1 MKHYLAAPALA
12 LALAACVPNTQTT
25 QQMAQAPEMGLRGQS
40 APAAAS
46 WWREWADPQFD
57 ALVEKALSGNPRLA
71 EAIARVTAAQASA
84 AAARGDA
91 LPRVTLDGNEQFQ
104 RFSERF
110 IYPPPYG
117 GGHYWL
123 GSVQSNLSWD
133 VDFWGRQRALIEQA
147 SSGAEAA
154 ELDVAAARLAL
165 TGALAEAY
173 VGLDRAWALL
183 DIADRTVEQR
193 GRLFELARKRVAA
206 GLDSRI
212 EEKQAEGQLA
222 QARVARQQAINE
234 RDTAVHAIA
243 ALTGQG
249 AGAYAGIVRPSIDPK
264 AVLPLPGA
272 LPADLLSRRPDILAA
287 RLRVDAALSGRK
299 AARAAF
305 YPNVNLAAFAGFQA
319 IGLSHLIGGGA
330 GVYGAGPAVHL
341 PLFDARLKPNYEGAV
356 AEIDIA
362 IAGYNGAVVSAV
374 QQVADRLSGI
384 DSLRLELVDQAKA
397 LDAAE
402 QAFALAERR
411 YGAGLST
418 YLAVLTAETQ
428 LLDARR
434 TLAILHAQQAA
445 ERVKLLIA
453 VGGDFSPPVD
463 STLNPAAK
471 AAGGPET
478 QAAGL
483 NQPAAKE

>member
-1 MKHYLAAPALA
+1 MRRIVTVAALAA
-12 LALAACVPNTQTT
+12 ALAACVPNTQNT
-25 QQMAQAPEMGLRGQS
+25 QRMAEAPDMGLRGPS
-40 APAAAS
+40 APAATQ
-46 WWREWADPQFD
+46 WWRAWADPQFD
-57 ALVEKALSGNPRLA
+57 ALVDRALSGNPRLA

-91 LPRVTLDGNEQFQ
+91 LPRVTIDGNEQFQ

-147 SSGAEAA
+147 AAAAEAA

-165 TGALAEAY
+165 TGALAETY

-234 RDTAVHAIA
+234 RDTAVHALA

-249 AGAYAGIVRPSIDPK
+249 ADAYDGIVRPSIDPK
-264 AVLPLPGA
+264 AVLPLPEA

-287 RLRVDAALSGRK
+287 RLRVDAALSGRT
-299 AARAAF
+299 AAKAAF

-319 IGLSHLIGGGA
+319 IGLSHLLSGAA

-374 QQVADRLSGI
+374 QQAADRLSGI
-384 DSLRLELVDQAKA
+384 GSLTLELGDQAKA

-411 YGAGLST
+411 YAAGLST

-428 LLDARR
+428 LLEARR
-434 TLAILHAQQAA
+434 GLAILNAQQAA

-453 VGGDFSPPVD
+453 VGGDFSPPGNSD
-463 STLNPAAK
+463 MK
-471 AAGGPET
+471 AAGV
-478 QAAGL
+478 AS
-483 NQPAAKE
+483 PAAKE